1 MTTSPLTK
9 TDNVSLLKQVSADQL
24 IRDWKRDLDID
35 ISDELNGASEVSLY
49 ECNQTKLRFFTPVD
63 TAGSG
68 RLYAQL
74 QKFDWYYM
82 PHKWEYGVAFKDL
95 MDCKNILE
103 VGAAFGGFV
112 EAGIKKGLSIQGI
125 ELNEAA
131 VRTAQQRNIPVSFI
145 NLNDFAMEYPES
157 QDAVCSFQVLEHISD
172 PTEFIQWSIDCLKPG
187 GKLIFCVPN
196 VESFL
201 GLQSSILDMPPH
213 HMLQWSEQSF
223 KSLENLFSIKLEKIE
238 REPLA
243 SYHVPYYVRAY
254 GNYFRGITPL
264 NRLLFNRLTM
274 KMYDRVLNLGLRKKL
289 IGQSIYVQFR
299 KIS

>member
-9 TDNVSLLKQVSADQL
+9 TENVSLLKQISADQL
-24 IRDWKRDLDID
+24 IQDWKRDLNID
-35 ISDELNGASEVSLY
+35 ISDELNGASEISLY
-49 ECNQTKLRFFTPVD
+49 ECNQTKLRFFTPGN
-63 TAGSG
+63 TSGSG
-68 RLYAQL
+68 KLYEQL
-74 QKFDWYYM
+74 QKFDWFYM
-82 PHKWEYGVAFKDL
+82 PHKWEHDIALQDL
-95 MDCKNILE
+95 GDCQEVLE
-103 VGAAFGGFV
+103 VGAAFGDFV
-112 EAGIKKGLSIQGI
+112 EAGIKRGLNIQGI

-131 VRTAQQRNIPVSFI
+131 VKTAQQRNIPVNFVD
-145 NLNDFAMEYPES
+145 LHDFSTQYPES

-201 GLQSSILDMPPH
+201 GHQYNILDMPPH
-213 HMLQWSEQSF
+213 HMLQWSESSF
-223 KSLENLFSIKLEKIE
+223 KALESLFSIKLERVE

-243 SYHVPYYVRAY
+243 SYHVSSYVRVY
-254 GNYFRGITPL
+254 GDYFRKITPL

-274 KMYDRVLNLGLRKKL
+274 KIYDRVLNLGLRKKL

-299 KIS
+299 KV